1 MRNRFD
7 IELDKLNNMLIE
19 MGLMIENA
27 IEDAISALI
36 NKDPSLASQVISQD
50 SEIDHIEKEIESKC
64 MSLLL
69 KQHPVASDLRLISSA
84 LKMITDMERIG
95 DQATDIAE
103 IALRISNDEYS
114 IPMEDISKMAK
125 TTIAMVKYSVE
136 AFTTGDLSLA
146 DKVILKD
153 DEVDKLFDIVKNELI
168 DLIHKNPNLGEQ
180 AIDFLMVAKYFE
192 RIGDHAENIAEWV
205 VYSITGKNPSSNI

>member
-19 MGLMIENA
+19 MGLMVENA
-27 IEDAISALI
+27 IENAMEALLK
-36 NKDPSLASQVISQD
+36 KDSSLAKEVISKD
-50 SEIDHIEKEIESKC
+50 SDIDHLEKEIESKC

-103 IALRISNDEYS
+103 ISLRIARDNYS
-114 IPMEDISKMAK
+114 ILIDDISQMASI
-125 TTIAMVKYSVE
+125 TISMVKSSVE

-146 DKVILKD
+146 DQVILKD
-153 DEVDKLFDIVKNELI
+153 DQVDRLFDLIKNDLI
-168 DLIHKNPNLGEQ
+168 DLIHKNPKFGEQ
-180 AIDFLMVAKYFE
+180 AIDFLMVAKYLE

-205 VYSITGKNPSSNI
+205 LFSITGKNPSLDI